1 MNDPRRTDDDR
12 RGVGPAPVPES
23 RMTQAFST
31 LGLPEPLVRACE
43 SLGFAVPTP
52 IQREAIAPAL
62 AGRDLLAQ
70 ARTGSGKTLA
80 FGLPLLATI
89 EPAALRTQALVLC
102 PTRELADQVSKD
114 LRAAARFLP
123 NLKLVTLCGGI
134 PLRPQLASLDVPPDV
149 VIGTPGRVLELLDQ
163 HALSLEH
170 VGTFVLDEADRMLD
184 MGFVDDIRRLAK
196 HLPTQT
202 RTWLYSATFNDAV
215 RDVAAALLRDPV
227 EIAAALDEAPRI
239 DEWVHMVEAA
249 RRHWAVMQVLADH
262 APDAALV
269 FCNTRKETK
278 ALTEALK
285 REGHAVDALHGDLE
299 QRERE
304 EVLARFANGSLR
316 VLVATDVAA
325 RGIDIAGLPMVLSA
339 EIASDADQH
348 VHRIGRTG
356 RAGETGL
363 AVAIVTPEEA
373 HWRRSIEAA
382 RGAPFPERGLR
393 LSPERTKPRPADFR
407 TLQIDAGRQDKLRPG
422 DVMGA
427 LTGAAGLPAAAVG
440 KISLYPTRCYV
451 AVARARADEAL
462 SRLRTTGI
470 KGRKLRIKA
479 LD

>member
-1 MNDPRRTDDDR
+1 
-12 RGVGPAPVPES
+12 
-23 RMTQAFST
+23 MTTAFAT
-31 LGLPEPLVRACE
+31 LGLPEPLARACD
-43 SLGFAVPTP
+43 SLGFTEPTP
-52 IQREAIAPAL
+52 VQREAIGPAL
-62 AGRDLLAQ
+62 QGRDLLAQ

-80 FGLPLLATI
+80 FGLPLLAKI

-102 PTRELADQVSKD
+102 PTRELADQVAKD

-134 PLRPQLASLDVPPDV
+134 PLRPQLASLEVAPDV
-149 VIGTPGRVLELLDQ
+149 VVGTPGRLLELIAEN
-163 HALSLEH
+163 ALSLEH
-170 VGTFVLDEADRMLD
+170 VATFVLDEADRMLD
-184 MGFVDDIRRLAK
+184 MGFIDDIRTLAK
-196 HLPTQT
+196 RLPKTAQT
-202 RTWLYSATFNDAV
+202 LLFSATFSEDIRAI
-215 RDVAAALLRDPV
+215 AATLLREPV
-227 EIAAALDEAPRI
+227 EIAAALDDAPKI
-239 DEWVHMVEAA
+239 DEWVHVVEGGQ
-249 RRHWAVMQVLADH
+249 RHWAVMQVLTDKSPEAT
-262 APDAALV
+262 LV
-269 FCNTRKETK
+269 FCNTRKETA
-278 ALTEALK
+278 ALTEALQ
-285 REGHAVDALHGDLE
+285 REGFAADALHGDLE

-363 AVAIVTPEEA
+363 AVAIVTPSEA

-382 RGAPFPERGLR
+382 RGAPFQERSLR
-393 LSPERTKPRPADFR
+393 LSAQRPKPLPAAFR

-427 LTGAAGLPAAAVG
+427 LTGAAGLPAEAVG

-451 AVARARADEAL
+451 AVARAQAEKAL
-462 SRLRTTGI
+462 AKLREQGI
-470 KGRKLRIKA
+470 KGRKLRVKA
-479 LD
+479 IG

>member
-1 MNDPRRTDDDR
+1 MNETRFD
-12 RGVGPAPVPES
+12 ALS
-23 RMTQAFST
+23 
-31 LGLPEPLVRACE
+31 LPEPLARACE
-43 SLGFAVPTP
+43 SLGFSTPTA
-52 IQREAIAPAL
+52 IQWQAIPAGL

-80 FGLPLLATI
+80 FGLPLLAKT

-102 PTRELADQVSKD
+102 PTRELADQVAKD

-123 NLKLVTLCGGI
+123 NLKIITLCGGI
-134 PLRPQLASLDVPPDV
+134 PLRPQLASLEVPPDV
-149 VIGTPGRVLELLDQ
+149 IVGTPGRILELIAEK
-163 HALSLEH
+163 ALSLEH
-170 VGTFVLDEADRMLD
+170 INSFVLDEADRMLD
-184 MGFVDDIRRLAK
+184 MGFVADIQTVAKRLPKTAQC
-196 HLPTQT
+196 LMF
-202 RTWLYSATFNDAV
+202 SATFSEDI
-215 RDVAAALLRDPV
+215 RTIAATLLRDPL
-227 EIAAALDEAPRI
+227 EISAALDDAPKI
-239 DEWVHMVEAA
+239 DEWVHVVEVDQ
-249 RRHWAVMQVLADH
+249 RHWAVMQILTDR
-262 APDAALV
+262 APEAALV
-269 FCNTRKETK
+269 FCNTRKETA
-278 ALTEALK
+278 ALTTALQ
-285 REGHAVDALHGDLE
+285 REGFAADALHGDLE

-363 AVAIVTPEEA
+363 AVAVVTPSEG

-382 RGAPFPERGLR
+382 RGSAFQERSLR
-393 LSPERTKPRPADFR
+393 LSQQRAKPAPAAFR

-427 LTGAAGLPAAAVG
+427 LTGAAGLAADAVG

-451 AVARARADEAL
+451 AVARAHADAAL
-462 SRLRTTGI
+462 ARLREKGI
-470 KGRKLRIKA
+470 KGRKLRVRLIG
-479 LD
+479 

>member
-1 MNDPRRTDDDR
+1 
-12 RGVGPAPVPES
+12 
-23 RMTQAFST
+23 MTTPFAS
-31 LGLPEPLVRACE
+31 LGLPEPLARACE
-43 SLGFAVPTP
+43 SLGFTEPTP
-52 IQREAIAPAL
+52 IQQQAIGPAL
-62 AGRDLLAQ
+62 QGRDLLAQ

-80 FGLPLLATI
+80 FGLPLLAKV

-102 PTRELADQVSKD
+102 PTRELADQVAKD

-123 NLKLVTLCGGI
+123 NLKIVTLCGGI
-134 PLRPQLASLDVPPDV
+134 PLRPQLASLDVAPDV
-149 VIGTPGRVLELLDQ
+149 VVGTPGRILELIAEN
-163 HALSLEH
+163 ALSLESI
-170 VGTFVLDEADRMLD
+170 GTFVLDEADRMLD
-184 MGFVDDIRRLAK
+184 MGFVEDIRTLAK
-196 HLPTQT
+196 RLPKTAQT
-202 RTWLYSATFNDAV
+202 LLFSATFGEDIRAI
-215 RDVAAALLRDPV
+215 AATLLRDPV
-227 EIAAALDEAPRI
+227 EIAAALDDAPKI
-239 DEWVHMVEAA
+239 DEWVHVVEGGQ
-249 RRHWAVMQVLADH
+249 RHWAVMQVLADK

-269 FCNTRKETK
+269 FCNTRKETA
-278 ALTEALK
+278 ALTEALQ
-285 REGHAVDALHGDLE
+285 REGFAADALHGDLE

-363 AVAIVTPEEA
+363 AVSIVTPSEA

-382 RGAPFPERGLR
+382 RGAPFQERSLR
-393 LSPERTKPRPADFR
+393 LSPQRPKPLPAAFR

-427 LTGAAGLPAAAVG
+427 LTGAAGLPAEAVG

-451 AVARARADEAL
+451 AVARAQAEKAL
-462 SRLRTTGI
+462 AKLREQGI
-470 KGRKLRIKA
+470 KGRKLRVKA
-479 LD
+479 IG

>member
-1 MNDPRRTDDDR
+1 
-12 RGVGPAPVPES
+12 
-23 RMTQAFST
+23 MTTPFAS
-31 LGLPEPLVRACE
+31 LGLPEPLARACE
-43 SLGFAVPTP
+43 SLGFASPTP
-52 IQREAIAPAL
+52 IQQQAIAPAL

-80 FGLPLLATI
+80 FGLPLLAKI

-123 NLKLVTLCGGI
+123 NLKIITLCGGI
-134 PLRPQLASLDVPPDV
+134 PLRPQLASLDVPPDIV
-149 VIGTPGRVLELLDQ
+149 VGTPGRVLELV
-163 HALSLEH
+163 AERESSGTGLSLEH
-170 VGTFVLDEADRMLD
+170 LATFVLDEADRMLD
-184 MGFVDDIRRLAK
+184 MGFVEDIRTLAK
-196 HLPTQT
+196 RLPKTSQT
-202 RTWLYSATFNDAV
+202 LLFSATFSEDIRAI
-215 RDVAAALLRDPV
+215 AGTLLRDPL
-227 EIAAALDEAPRI
+227 EIAAALDDAPKI
-239 DEWVHMVEAA
+239 DEWVHLVDAGQ
-249 RRHWAVMQVLADH
+249 RHWAVMQVLADR

-269 FCNTRKETK
+269 FCNTRKETA
-278 ALTEALK
+278 ALTEALQ
-285 REGHAVDALHGDLE
+285 RDGFAADALHGDLE

-363 AVAIVTPEEA
+363 AIAIVTPSEA

-382 RGAPFPERGLR
+382 RGAPFQERGLR
-393 LSPERTKPRPADFR
+393 LSPQRPKPLPAAFR

-427 LTGAAGLPAAAVG
+427 LTGAAGLPADAVG

-451 AVARARADEAL
+451 AVARAQAEKAL
-462 SRLRTTGI
+462 AKLREQGI
-470 KGRKLRIKA
+470 KGRKLRVKLIG
-479 LD
+479 

>member
-1 MNDPRRTDDDR
+1 
-12 RGVGPAPVPES
+12 
-23 RMTQAFST
+23 MTTPFAA
-31 LGLPEPLVRACE
+31 LGLPEPLARACE
-43 SLGFAVPTP
+43 SLGFTTPTP
-52 IQREAIAPAL
+52 IQEQAIGPAL

-80 FGLPLLATI
+80 FGLPLLAKI

-102 PTRELADQVSKD
+102 PTRELADQVAKD

-123 NLKLVTLCGGI
+123 NLKIVTLCGGI
-134 PLRPQLASLDVPPDV
+134 PLRPQLASLEVAPDV
-149 VIGTPGRVLELLDQ
+149 VVGTPGRILELIAEN
-163 HALSLEH
+163 ALSLEH
-170 VGTFVLDEADRMLD
+170 VATFVLDEADRMLD
-184 MGFVDDIRRLAK
+184 MGFVEDIRTLAK
-196 HLPTQT
+196 RLPKTAQC
-202 RTWLYSATFNDAV
+202 LMFSATFSEDI
-215 RDVAAALLRDPV
+215 RSIAATLLRDPL
-227 EIAAALDEAPRI
+227 EIAAALDDAPKI
-239 DEWVHMVEAA
+239 DEWVHLVESGQ
-249 RRHWAVMQVLADH
+249 RHWAVMQVLADK
-262 APDAALV
+262 APEATLV
-269 FCNTRKETK
+269 FCNTRKETA
-278 ALTEALK
+278 ALTTALQ
-285 REGHAVDALHGDLE
+285 REGFAADALHGDLE

-363 AVAIVTPEEA
+363 AVSIVTPSEA

-382 RGAPFPERGLR
+382 RGAPFQERSLR
-393 LSPERTKPRPADFR
+393 LSPQREKPAPAAFR

-427 LTGAAGLPAAAVG
+427 LTGAVGLPAEAVG

-451 AVARARADEAL
+451 AVARAQAEKAL
-462 SRLRTTGI
+462 AKLREQGI
-470 KGRKLRIKA
+470 KGRKLRVKLIA
-479 LD
+479 

>member
-1 MNDPRRTDDDR
+1 
-12 RGVGPAPVPES
+12 
-23 RMTQAFST
+23 MTTAFAT
-31 LGLPEPLVRACE
+31 LGLPEPLARACD
-43 SLGFAVPTP
+43 SLGFTEPTP
-52 IQREAIAPAL
+52 VQREAIGPAL
-62 AGRDLLAQ
+62 QGRDLLAQ

-80 FGLPLLATI
+80 FGLPLLAKI

-102 PTRELADQVSKD
+102 PTRELADQVAKD

-134 PLRPQLASLDVPPDV
+134 PLRPQLASLEVAPDV
-149 VIGTPGRVLELLDQ
+149 VVGTPGRLLELIAEN
-163 HALSLEH
+163 ALSLEH
-170 VGTFVLDEADRMLD
+170 VATFVLDEADRMLD
-184 MGFVDDIRRLAK
+184 MGFIDDIRTLAK
-196 HLPTQT
+196 RLPKTAQT
-202 RTWLYSATFNDAV
+202 LLFSATFSEDIRAI
-215 RDVAAALLRDPV
+215 AATLLREPV
-227 EIAAALDEAPRI
+227 EIAAALDDAPKI
-239 DEWVHMVEAA
+239 DEWVHVVEGGQ
-249 RRHWAVMQVLADH
+249 RHWAVMQVLTDK
-262 APDAALV
+262 APEATLV
-269 FCNTRKETK
+269 FCNTRKETA
-278 ALTEALK
+278 ALTEALQ
-285 REGHAVDALHGDLE
+285 REGFAADALHGDLE

-363 AVAIVTPEEA
+363 AVAIVTPSEA

-382 RGAPFPERGLR
+382 RGAPFQERGLR
-393 LSPERTKPRPADFR
+393 LSPQRPKPQPAAFR

-427 LTGAAGLPAAAVG
+427 LTGAAGLPADAVG

-451 AVARARADEAL
+451 AVARAQADKAL
-462 SRLRTTGI
+462 AKLREQGI
-470 KGRKLRIKA
+470 KGRKLRVKA
-479 LD
+479 LG

>member
-1 MNDPRRTDDDR
+1 
-12 RGVGPAPVPES
+12 
-23 RMTQAFST
+23 MTTPFVS
-31 LGLPEPLVRACE
+31 LGLPEPLARACE
-43 SLGFAVPTP
+43 SLGFTEPTT
-52 IQREAIAPAL
+52 IQQQAIGPSL

-80 FGLPLLATI
+80 FGLPLLAKI

-102 PTRELADQVSKD
+102 PTRELADQVAKD

-134 PLRPQLASLDVPPDV
+134 PLRPQLASLEVAPDV
-149 VIGTPGRVLELLDQ
+149 VVGTPGRILELIAEN
-163 HALSLEH
+163 ALSLEH
-170 VGTFVLDEADRMLD
+170 IGSFVLDEADRMLD
-184 MGFVDDIRRLAK
+184 MGFIEDIRSLAK
-196 HLPTQT
+196 RLPKTAQT
-202 RTWLYSATFNDAV
+202 LLFSATFSEDIRAI
-215 RDVAAALLRDPV
+215 AATLLRDPV
-227 EIAAALDEAPRI
+227 EVAAALDEAPKI
-239 DEWVHMVEAA
+239 DEWVHVVEDGQ
-249 RRHWAVMQVLADH
+249 RHWAVMQVLADK
-262 APDAALV
+262 APEAALV
-269 FCNTRKETK
+269 FCNTRKETA
-278 ALTEALK
+278 ALTGALQ
-285 REGHAVDALHGDLE
+285 REGHAADALHGDLE

-363 AVAIVTPEEA
+363 AVAIVTPGEA

-393 LSPERTKPRPADFR
+393 LSPQRPKPAPAAFR

-427 LTGAAGLPAAAVG
+427 LTGAAGLPAEAVG
-440 KISLYPTRCYV
+440 KIRLYPTRCYV
-451 AVARARADEAL
+451 AVARAQAEKAL
-462 SRLRTTGI
+462 AKLREQGI
-470 KGRKLRIKA
+470 KGRKLRVKA
-479 LD
+479 IG

>member
-1 MNDPRRTDDDR
+1 
-12 RGVGPAPVPES
+12 
-23 RMTQAFST
+23 MTST
-31 LGLPEPLVRACE
+31 FAALGLSEPLTRACE
-43 SLGFAVPTP
+43 SLGFSQPTP
-52 IQREAIAPAL
+52 IQREAIPPGL
-62 AGRDLLAQ
+62 AKRDLLAQ

-80 FGLPLLATI
+80 FGLPLLAKI

-123 NLKLVTLCGGI
+123 NLKLATLCGGI
-134 PLRPQLASLDVPPDV
+134 PLRPQLASLEVAPDV
-149 VIGTPGRVLELLDQ
+149 VVGTPGRVLELIDQ

-170 VGTFVLDEADRMLD
+170 IDTFVLDEADRMLD
-184 MGFVDDIRRLAK
+184 MGFVDDIRSLAR
-196 HLPTQT
+196 HLPVQTQT
-202 RTWLYSATFNDAV
+202 LLYSATFSDDV
-215 RDVAAALLRDPV
+215 RAVAASLLRDPV
-227 EIAAALDEAPRI
+227 EITAALEDAPKI
-239 DEWVHMVEAA
+239 EEWVHLVDTSQ
-249 RRHWAVMQVLADH
+249 RHWAVMQVLADR
-262 APDAALV
+262 APDAVLV
-269 FCNTRKETK
+269 FCNTRKEVK
-278 ALTEALK
+278 VLCEALK

-325 RGIDIAGLPMVLSA
+325 RGIDIVGLPMVLSA

-363 AVAIVTPEEA
+363 AVTIVTPAEA

-393 LSPERTKPRPADFR
+393 LSPERAKPRPADFR

-427 LTGAAGLPAAAVG
+427 LTTAAGLPAAAVG
-440 KISLYPTRCYV
+440 KISLFPTRCYV
-451 AVARARADEAL
+451 AVARGQAEKAL
-462 SRLRTTGI
+462 ATLRTSGI
-470 KGRKLRIKA
+470 KGRKPRLKLI
-479 LD
+479 DQG

>member
-1 MNDPRRTDDDR
+1 
-12 RGVGPAPVPES
+12 
-23 RMTQAFST
+23 MTLTFST

-43 SLGFAVPTP
+43 SLGFSVPTP
-52 IQREAIAPAL
+52 IQREAITPAL

-80 FGLPLLATI
+80 FGLPLLAKI

-123 NLKLVTLCGGI
+123 NIKLITLCGGI
-134 PLRPQLASLDVPPDV
+134 PLRPQLASLEVAPDV
-149 VIGTPGRVLELLDQ
+149 VVGTPGRILELIDQ

-170 VGTFVLDEADRMLD
+170 VDTFVLDEADRMLD
-184 MGFVDDIRRLAK
+184 MGFVEDIRNLAR
-196 HLPTQT
+196 HLPSQTQT
-202 RTWLYSATFNDAV
+202 LLYSATFNDDV
-215 RDVAAALLRDPV
+215 RAVAATLLRDPQ
-227 EIAAALDEAPRI
+227 EIAAALDDAPKI
-239 DEWVHMVEAA
+239 DEWVHPVDAA
-249 RRHWAVMQVLADH
+249 QRHWAVMQVLADK
-262 APDAALV
+262 APDAVLV
-269 FCNTRKETK
+269 FCNTRKETV
-278 ALTEALK
+278 ALTAALK

-363 AVAIVTPEEA
+363 AVAIVTPTEA
-373 HWRRSIEAA
+373 HWRRAIEVA
-382 RGAPFPERGLR
+382 RGIPFQERGLR
-393 LSPERTKPRPADFR
+393 LLPQRPQPQPADYR

-451 AVARARADEAL
+451 AVACAQADQAL
-462 SRLRTTGI
+462 AKLREQGI
-470 KGRKLRIKA
+470 KGRKLRVKA
-479 LD
+479 LG

>member
-1 MNDPRRTDDDR
+1 MNETRFD
-12 RGVGPAPVPES
+12 AL
-23 RMTQAFST
+23 A
-31 LGLPEPLVRACE
+31 LPQHLVRACE
-43 SLGFAVPTP
+43 SLGFSEPTA
-52 IQREAIAPAL
+52 IQQQAIGPAL

-80 FGLPLLATI
+80 FGLPLLAKV

-102 PTRELADQVSKD
+102 PTRELADQVAKD

-123 NLKLVTLCGGI
+123 NLKIVTLCGGI
-134 PLRPQLASLDVPPDV
+134 PLRPQLASLEVAPDV
-149 VIGTPGRVLELLDQ
+149 VVGTPGRILELIAEN
-163 HALSLEH
+163 ALSLEQ

-184 MGFVDDIRRLAK
+184 MGFVEDIRTLAK
-196 HLPTQT
+196 RLPKTAQT
-202 RTWLYSATFNDAV
+202 LLFSATFGEDIRAI
-215 RDVAAALLRDPV
+215 AATLLRDPV
-227 EIAAALDEAPRI
+227 EIAAALDDAPKI
-239 DEWVHMVEAA
+239 DEWVHVVEGGQ
-249 RRHWAVMQVLADH
+249 RHWAVMQVLADK
-262 APDAALV
+262 APEATLV
-269 FCNTRKETK
+269 FCNTRKETA
-278 ALTEALK
+278 ALTEALQ
-285 REGHAVDALHGDLE
+285 REGFAADALHGDLE

-363 AVAIVTPEEA
+363 AVSIVTPSEA

-382 RGAPFPERGLR
+382 RGAPFQERSLR
-393 LSPERTKPRPADFR
+393 LSAQRPKPQPAAFR

-427 LTGAAGLPAAAVG
+427 LTGAAGLPAEAVG

-451 AVARARADEAL
+451 AVARAQAEKAL
-462 SRLRTTGI
+462 AKLREQGI
-470 KGRKLRIKA
+470 KGRKLRVKA
-479 LD
+479 IG

>member
-1 MNDPRRTDDDR
+1 
-12 RGVGPAPVPES
+12 
-23 RMTQAFST
+23 MTTPFAS
-31 LGLPEPLVRACE
+31 LGLPEPLARACE
-43 SLGFAVPTP
+43 SLGFTEPTP
-52 IQREAIAPAL
+52 IQQQAIGPAL
-62 AGRDLLAQ
+62 QGRDLLAQ

-80 FGLPLLATI
+80 FGLPLLAKV

-102 PTRELADQVSKD
+102 PTRELADQVAKD

-123 NLKLVTLCGGI
+123 NLKIVTLCGGI
-134 PLRPQLASLDVPPDV
+134 PLRPQLASLEVAPDV
-149 VIGTPGRVLELLDQ
+149 VVGTPGRILELIAEN
-163 HALSLEH
+163 ALSLEQ

-184 MGFVDDIRRLAK
+184 MGFVEDIRTLAK
-196 HLPTQT
+196 RLPKTSQT
-202 RTWLYSATFNDAV
+202 LLFSATFSEDIRAI
-215 RDVAAALLRDPV
+215 AATLLRDPL
-227 EIAAALDEAPRI
+227 EIAAALDDAPKI
-239 DEWVHMVEAA
+239 DEWVHVVEGGQ
-249 RRHWAVMQVLADH
+249 RHWAVMQVLADK
-262 APDAALV
+262 APEATLV
-269 FCNTRKETK
+269 FCNTRKETA
-278 ALTEALK
+278 ALTEALQ
-285 REGHAVDALHGDLE
+285 REGFAADALHGDLE

-363 AVAIVTPEEA
+363 AVSIVTPSEA

-382 RGAPFPERGLR
+382 RGAHVQVRTLR
-393 LSPERTKPRPADFR
+393 LSAQRPKPLPAAFR

-427 LTGAAGLPAAAVG
+427 LTGAAGLPAEAVG

-451 AVARARADEAL
+451 AVARAQAEKAL
-462 SRLRTTGI
+462 AKLREQGI
-470 KGRKLRIKA
+470 KGRKLRVKA
-479 LD
+479 IG

>member
-1 MNDPRRTDDDR
+1 
-12 RGVGPAPVPES
+12 
-23 RMTQAFST
+23 MTTAFAT
-31 LGLPEPLVRACE
+31 LGLPEPLARACD
-43 SLGFAVPTP
+43 SLGFTEPTP
-52 IQREAIAPAL
+52 VQREAIGPAI

-80 FGLPLLATI
+80 FGLPLLAKI

-102 PTRELADQVSKD
+102 PTRELADQVAKD

-134 PLRPQLASLDVPPDV
+134 PLRPQLASLEVAPDV
-149 VIGTPGRVLELLDQ
+149 VVGTPGRILELIAEN
-163 HALSLEH
+163 ALSLEH
-170 VGTFVLDEADRMLD
+170 VATFVLDEADRMLD
-184 MGFVDDIRRLAK
+184 MGFIDDIRTLAK
-196 HLPTQT
+196 RLPKTAQT
-202 RTWLYSATFNDAV
+202 LLFSATFSEDIRAI
-215 RDVAAALLRDPV
+215 AATLLREPV
-227 EIAAALDEAPRI
+227 EIAAALDDAPKI
-239 DEWVHMVEAA
+239 DEWVHVVEGGQ
-249 RRHWAVMQVLADH
+249 RHWAVMQVLADK
-262 APDAALV
+262 APEATLV
-269 FCNTRKETK
+269 FCNTRKETA
-278 ALTEALK
+278 ALTEALQ
-285 REGHAVDALHGDLE
+285 REGFAADALHGDLE

-363 AVAIVTPEEA
+363 AVSIVTPSEA

-382 RGAPFPERGLR
+382 RGAPFQERGLR
-393 LSPERTKPRPADFR
+393 LSPQRPKPLPAAFR

-427 LTGAAGLPAAAVG
+427 LTGAAGLPAEAVG

-451 AVARARADEAL
+451 AVARAQSEKAL
-462 SRLRTTGI
+462 AKLREQGI
-470 KGRKLRIKA
+470 KGRKLRVKA
-479 LD
+479 IG

>member
-1 MNDPRRTDDDR
+1 
-12 RGVGPAPVPES
+12 
-23 RMTQAFST
+23 MTTPFAS
-31 LGLPEPLVRACE
+31 LGLPEPLARACE
-43 SLGFAVPTP
+43 SLGFASPTP
-52 IQREAIAPAL
+52 IQQQAIPPAL

-80 FGLPLLATI
+80 FGLPLLAKI

-123 NLKLVTLCGGI
+123 NLKIITLCGGI
-134 PLRPQLASLDVPPDV
+134 PLRPQLASLDVPPDIV
-149 VIGTPGRVLELLDQ
+149 VGTPGRVLELV
-163 HALSLEH
+163 AERESSGTGLSLEH
-170 VGTFVLDEADRMLD
+170 LATFVLDEADRMLD
-184 MGFVDDIRRLAK
+184 MGFVEDIRTLAK
-196 HLPTQT
+196 RLPKTSQT
-202 RTWLYSATFNDAV
+202 LLFSATFSEDIRAI
-215 RDVAAALLRDPV
+215 AGTLLRDPL
-227 EIAAALDEAPRI
+227 EIAAALDDAPKI
-239 DEWVHMVEAA
+239 DEWVHLVDAGQ
-249 RRHWAVMQVLADH
+249 RHWAVMQVLADR

-269 FCNTRKETK
+269 FCNTRKETA
-278 ALTEALK
+278 ALTEALQ
-285 REGHAVDALHGDLE
+285 RDGFAADALHGDLE

-363 AVAIVTPEEA
+363 AIAIVTPSEA

-382 RGAPFPERGLR
+382 RGAPFQERGLR
-393 LSPERTKPRPADFR
+393 LSPQRPKPLPAAFR

-427 LTGAAGLPAAAVG
+427 LTGAAGLPADAVG

-451 AVARARADEAL
+451 AVARAQAEKAL
-462 SRLRTTGI
+462 AKLREQGI
-470 KGRKLRIKA
+470 KGRKLRVKLIG
-479 LD
+479 

>member
-1 MNDPRRTDDDR
+1 MGACNN
-12 RGVGPAPVPES
+12 AA
-23 RMTQAFST
+23 MTTPFAA
-31 LGLPEPLVRACE
+31 LGLPEPLTRACE
-43 SLGFAVPTP
+43 SLGFTTPTP
-52 IQREAIAPAL
+52 IQAQAIGPAL

-80 FGLPLLATI
+80 FGLPLLAKI

-102 PTRELADQVSKD
+102 PTRELADQVAKD

-123 NLKLVTLCGGI
+123 NLKIVTLCGGI
-134 PLRPQLASLDVPPDV
+134 PLRPQLASLEVPPDV
-149 VIGTPGRVLELLDQ
+149 VVGTPGRILELIADNESSKA
-163 HALSLEH
+163 ALILEH
-170 VGTFVLDEADRMLD
+170 ITTFVLDEADRMLD
-184 MGFVDDIRRLAK
+184 MGFIEDIRTLAK
-196 HLPTQT
+196 RLPGEAQT
-202 RTWLYSATFNDAV
+202 LLFSATFSEDIRAI
-215 RDVAAALLRDPV
+215 AATLLRDPI
-227 EIAAALDEAPRI
+227 EIAAALDDAPKI
-239 DEWVHMVEAA
+239 DEWVHLVEAGQ
-249 RRHWAVMQVLADH
+249 RHWAVMQVLADK
-262 APDAALV
+262 APEAALV
-269 FCNTRKETK
+269 FCNTRKETA
-278 ALTEALK
+278 ALTEALQ
-285 REGHAVDALHGDLE
+285 REGFAADTLHGDLE

-363 AVAIVTPEEA
+363 AVAIVTPAEG

-382 RGAPFPERGLR
+382 RGAPFQERGLR
-393 LSPERTKPRPADFR
+393 LSPQRPKPLPAAFR

-427 LTGAAGLPAAAVG
+427 LTGAAGLPAEAVG

-451 AVARARADEAL
+451 AIARAQAEKAL
-462 SRLRTTGI
+462 AKLRELGI
-470 KGRKLRIKA
+470 KGRKLRVKVIG
-479 LD
+479 

>member
-1 MNDPRRTDDDR
+1 
-12 RGVGPAPVPES
+12 
-23 RMTQAFST
+23 MTPAFSE
-31 LGLPEPLVRACE
+31 LGLPEPLTRACE

-52 IQREAIAPAL
+52 IQCAGIPPAL

-80 FGLPLLATI
+80 FGLPLLAKI
-89 EPAALRTQALVLC
+89 APAALRTQALVLC
-102 PTRELADQVSKD
+102 PTRELADQVSKE

-123 NLKLVTLCGGI
+123 NLKLITLCGGI
-134 PLRPQLASLDVPPDV
+134 PLRPQLASLEVPPDV
-149 VIGTPGRVLELLDQ
+149 VVGTPGRVLELLEQ
-163 HALSLEH
+163 HALALEH

-196 HLPTQT
+196 HLPTHT
-202 RTWLYSATFNDAV
+202 RTWLYSATFNDEV
-215 RDVAAALLRDPV
+215 RAIAASLMRDPI
-227 EIAAALDEAPRI
+227 EIAAAIDDAPKI
-239 DEWVHMVEAA
+239 EEWVHLVDTSQ
-249 RRHWAVMQVLADH
+249 RHWAVMQVLADRT
-262 APDAALV
+262 PDAALV
-269 FCNTRKETK
+269 FCNTRKETV
-278 ALTEALK
+278 ALNAALK
-285 REGHAVDALHGDLE
+285 REGHAVDALHGDLD

-325 RGIDIAGLPMVLSA
+325 RGIDIVGLPMVLSA

-363 AVAIVTPEEA
+363 AVTIVTPAEA

-393 LSPERTKPRPADFR
+393 LAPERAKPRQAEFR

-427 LTGAAGLPAAAVG
+427 LTTAAGLPAAAVG
-440 KISLYPTRCYV
+440 KISLFPTRCYV
-451 AVARARADEAL
+451 AIAHAHVERALA
-462 SRLRTTGI
+462 RLREAGI
-470 KGRKLRIKA
+470 KGRRLRIKA

>member
-1 MNDPRRTDDDR
+1 
-12 RGVGPAPVPES
+12 
-23 RMTQAFST
+23 MTTPFAS
-31 LGLPEPLVRACE
+31 LGLPEPLARACE
-43 SLGFAVPTP
+43 SLGFTTPTP
-52 IQREAIAPAL
+52 IQQQAIAPAL
-62 AGRDLLAQ
+62 QGHDLLAQ

-80 FGLPLLATI
+80 FGLPLLAKV

-123 NLKLVTLCGGI
+123 NLKIVTLCGGI
-134 PLRPQLASLDVPPDV
+134 PLRPQLASLEVPPDIV
-149 VIGTPGRVLELLDQ
+149 VGTPGRILELIADNETSKS
-163 HALSLEH
+163 ALSLEH
-170 VGTFVLDEADRMLD
+170 VATFVLDEADRMLD
-184 MGFVDDIRRLAK
+184 MGFVDDIRTLAK
-196 HLPTQT
+196 RLPKTAQT
-202 RTWLYSATFNDAV
+202 LLFSATFSEDIRAI
-215 RDVAAALLRDPV
+215 AATLLREPV
-227 EIAAALDEAPRI
+227 EIAAALDDAPKI
-239 DEWVHMVEAA
+239 DEWVHVVEGGQ
-249 RRHWAVMQVLADH
+249 RHWAVMQVLADK
-262 APDAALV
+262 APEATLV
-269 FCNTRKETK
+269 FCNTRKETA
-278 ALTEALK
+278 ALTEALQ
-285 REGHAVDALHGDLE
+285 REGFAADALHGDLE

-363 AVAIVTPEEA
+363 AVSIVTPSEA

-382 RGAPFPERGLR
+382 RGAPFQERSLR
-393 LSPERTKPRPADFR
+393 LSAQRPKPLPASFR

-427 LTGAAGLPAAAVG
+427 LTGAAGLPADAVG

-451 AVARARADEAL
+451 AVARAQAEKAL
-462 SRLRTTGI
+462 AKLREQGI
-470 KGRKLRIKA
+470 KGRKLRVKLIG
-479 LD
+479 